1 MTDAK
6 YPLDFP
12 YAYGKPALRAL
23 LKGENAHFVVHEQ
36 LGFEP
41 AGEGEH
47 WYVHTESDGDNTQWL
62 ADQMAKALGVKAL
75 DIGFCGLKD
84 RHAITRQWFSI
95 YDPKQSIHDL
105 KARLAPALPNSQ
117 ILEVT
122 RGQAKLRRG
131 MHAGNG
137 FIITLVFSDL
147 ALASIQAPL
156 VAKLEQIKACGV
168 PNYFGLQRFGRNGN
182 NLQEF
187 DRFLLQQE
195 AVKAS
200 RDSTTLAPTTKKGR
214 NKPRKPK
221 GIILSAARA
230 YLFNCVL
237 AERVK
242 SETWQCVI
250 DGDVTHEGH
259 ASALNQCVT
268 QNAKPLIEGST
279 LPENVATAPLWGRGR
294 SHTAGRALMIEQEAL
309 HSMSA
314 WANALEHLGLS
325 QERRKLCSV
334 PQDFMWGFDDK
345 DAVTLRLIFS
355 LPPGE
360 YATGILREVCE
371 CYEPDRS

>member
-12 YAYGKPALRAL
+12 YAYGQPTLRAL

-47 WYVHTESDGDNTQWL
+47 WYVHVESDGDNTQWL
-62 ADQMAKALGVKAL
+62 AEQMAKALDVKGL

-84 RHAITRQWFSI
+84 RNAITRQWFSI
-95 YDPKQSIHDL
+95 YDPKQTLHDL
-105 KARLAPALPNSQ
+105 QARLVGALPNSQ

-122 RGQAKLRRG
+122 RGQTKLRRG

-137 FIITLVFSDL
+137 FIITLVFSEHTL
-147 ALASIQAPL
+147 PSIKAPL
-156 VAKLEQIKACGV
+156 EAKLEQIKTCGV

-187 DRFLLQQE
+187 DRFLAQQE
-195 AVKAS
+195 AAKAS
-200 RDSTTLAPTTKKGR
+200 RDSGPLARTAKKGR

-221 GIILSAARA
+221 GIILSSARS

-237 AERVK
+237 TERVK
-242 SETWQCVI
+242 SDTWQCVI
-250 DGDVTHEGH
+250 DGDVVH
-259 ASALNQCVT
+259 ASHAGVLDQGVAQEASSIDDLT
-268 QNAKPLIEGST
+268 QPVG
-279 LPENVATAPLWGRGR
+279 VATAPLWGRGR
-294 SHTAGRALMIEQEAL
+294 SHTAGSALAIEQEAL
-309 HSMSA
+309 QSLST

-325 QERRKLCSV
+325 QERRKLCSM
-334 PQDFMWGFDDK
+334 PQDLIWVFDDK
-345 DAVTLRLIFS
+345 EPVTLRLIFS

-360 YATGILREVCE
+360 YATGILREICE
-371 CYEPDRS
+371 CYEPDRQ